1 MPKTFNIRIEETV
14 AEDFTI
20 KADSSKTAILKAKK
34 LYCGGKLV
42 LEPGTLTG
50 RRIGCTDTEPYTMED
65 F

>member
-1 MPKTFNIRIEETV
+1 MPKIFNIRIEETV
-14 AEDFTI
+14 AEEFTI
-20 KADSSKTAILKAKK
+20 KADSSKAAVLKAKK

-50 RRIGCTDTEPYTMED
+50 RRIGCTDNVPDTMGD